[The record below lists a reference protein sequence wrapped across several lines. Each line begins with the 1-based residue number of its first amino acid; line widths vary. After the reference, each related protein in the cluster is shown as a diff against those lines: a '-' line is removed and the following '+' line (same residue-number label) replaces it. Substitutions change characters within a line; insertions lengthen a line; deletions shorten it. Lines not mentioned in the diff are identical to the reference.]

1 MLCSINWLRALA
13 PVDADAEE
21 LAETLTARGL
31 TVDALE
37 RRGEDVVLD
46 IDVPANRPDGLGHL
60 GLAREIAAAYGAR
73 LSPSAVPEPSF
84 DRAPDPEPRVEID
97 EPTLCRRFTAS
108 LVRDVRVGPSP
119 GWVAQR
125 LEACGLRP
133 INNVVDASNLVLL
146 ETGNPIH
153 FYDLELVRDAL
164 LRVRRA
170 VPGELLVTL
179 DGVKRT
185 LDAEMLVIADGERAV
200 GLAGVMGGADTEIR
214 ETTREVLIEAA
225 WFEPTSVRGTARRLA
240 LTSDASHRFERGV
253 DPEGV
258 LLAQALAR
266 KLLTDLAGGRPVPGL
281 VDVYPGAAEPPG
293 LSLRLDQ
300 LPRLLGYRPEDDE
313 VLRALDGLRLSPEG
327 PRDGAIEVTV
337 PSWRVDLERE
347 VDLVEEVARVLGYD
361 RIPTHVEGLPVVSTT
376 DRDADLGERA
386 RDLLAQL
393 GFHEA
398 IGYAMIGH
406 EEDAPFVPAGVS
418 GGVALSNP
426 IADSLADLRRSILP
440 GLLRAT
446 DLNQR
451 RGVRDIRLFEVGKA
465 FLSRDGE
472 TFPDEPL
479 RVGLAWSGAGTP
491 RHWSA
496 EVRDADLFDMVGVV
510 EHLLGALR
518 PEARAE
524 RRQAVL
530 PGLHPGLS
538 LSWVDP
544 EERTLAWA
552 GALHPEL
559 QAGLAHPVLLAEID
573 LDAVGR
579 FASGVAR
586 YSAVPRLTPVQ
597 RDLSLVLTGG
607 TSFADIER
615 VLRAVDPPAPI
626 ELHAIDRYEGAPLA
640 DGEVSLT
647 VRVVLR
653 PDERTLTEAEIE
665 GFRGRLVEALERK
678 LGVRIRG

>member
-1 MLCSINWLRALA
+1 MLCSINWLRDLT
-13 PVDADAEE
+13 PVEADAEE

-31 TVDALE
+31 TVDSLE
-37 RRGEDVVLD
+37 RRGEDAVLEV
-46 IDVPANRPDGLGHL
+46 DVPANRPDGLGHL
-60 GLAREIAAAYGAR
+60 GLAREIAAAHGAR
-73 LSPSAVPEPSF
+73 LSPSAVPESSF
-84 DRAPDPEPRVEID
+84 DRAPEPAPRVEID
-97 EPTLCRRFTAS
+97 EPTLCRRFTAT

-119 GWVAQR
+119 AWVAQR

-153 FYDLELVRDAL
+153 FYDLELLRDAL

-170 VPGELLVTL
+170 KPGELLVTL

-185 LDAEMLVIADGERAV
+185 LDSEMLVIADGERAV

-214 ETTREVLIEAA
+214 ETTGEVLIEAA
-225 WFEPTSVRGTARRLA
+225 WFEPTSVRGTARRLG

-266 KLLTDLAGGRPVPGL
+266 KLLADLAGGRPVPGL
-281 VDVYPGAAEPPG
+281 VDVYPGAAEPPR

-300 LPRLLGYRPEDDE
+300 LPRLLGYRPEDEE
-313 VLRALDGLRLSPEG
+313 VLRALAGLRLAPDG

-337 PSWRVDLERE
+337 PSWRVDLKRE

-361 RIPTHVEGLPVVSTT
+361 RIPTHVAGLPVVSTT
-376 DRDADLGERA
+376 ERDADLGERV
-386 RDLLAQL
+386 RDL
-393 GFHEA
+393 
-398 IGYAMIGH
+398 
-406 EEDAPFVPAGVS
+406 PGVS
-418 GGVALSNP
+418 GGLALSNP
-426 IADSLADLRRSILP
+426 IADSLADLRRSVLP

-451 RGVRDIRLFEVGKA
+451 RGVRDIRLFEVGRA
-465 FLSRDGE
+465 FLPRDGE

-479 RVGLAWSGAGTP
+479 RVGLAWSGAGAP
-491 RHWSA
+491 PHWSA
-496 EVRDADLFDMVGVV
+496 EERDADLFDMVGVV
-510 EHLLGALR
+510 EHLLGGLR

-524 RRQAVL
+524 RCQAVL

-544 EERTLAWA
+544 AERTLAWA

-559 QAGLAHPVLLAEID
+559 QARLAHSVLLAEID
-573 LDAVGR
+573 LDRVGR
-579 FASGVAR
+579 SASGVAR

-615 VLRAVDPPAPI
+615 VMRAVDPPAPI
-626 ELHAIDRYEGAPLA
+626 ELSAVDRYEGAPLA
-640 DGEVSLT
+640 DGEISLT

-653 PDERTLTEAEIE
+653 PDERTLTEGEIE
-665 GFRGRLVEALERK
+665 GFRGNLVDALEHE
-678 LGVRIRG
+678 LGLRIRG